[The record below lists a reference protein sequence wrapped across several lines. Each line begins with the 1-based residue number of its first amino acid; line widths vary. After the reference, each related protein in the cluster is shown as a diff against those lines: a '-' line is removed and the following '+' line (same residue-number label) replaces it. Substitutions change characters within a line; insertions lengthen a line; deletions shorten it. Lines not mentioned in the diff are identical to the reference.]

1 MYLFSLWTSWHL
13 RFTQGPTTIII
24 AEVVEWLIPQA
35 DYNGPKQQCWLSL
48 TNPSPILRRDK
59 TTSKALL
66 FITSQPNDTYKLQW
80 SHSPIRQPTLW
91 RLWRKILTIVLHSK
105 VKKIEVSVDPSLYK
119 LWSQKNA
126 SNQRVPCQR
135 VWPKCKRYKTL
146 SWFQYKAKNFLIF
159 FIFHISSKTR
169 FSYVQKYFSSICSA
183 SCAVPENST
192 LSFSQISDPA
202 LLMLQMKF

>member
-1 MYLFSLWTSWHL
+1 MQILE
-13 RFTQGPTTIII
+13 G
-24 AEVVEWLIPQA
+24 VEWPISQP

-48 TNPSPILRRDK
+48 TNSSPILRRDK
-59 TTSKALL
+59 TEGWALL
-66 FITSQPNDTYKLQW
+66 FTTSQPNDTYKLQL
-80 SHSPIRQPTLW
+80 SPSPIRQPTLW

-105 VKKIEVSVDPSLYK
+105 AKKIEVSVDPSLYK

-135 VWPKCKRYKTL
+135 VWPKCKWYKTL
-146 SWFQYKAKNFLIF
+146 SWFQYKAENFLKF

-169 FSYVQKYFSSICSA
+169 FSYVQKYFSSICTG

-192 LSFSQISDPA
+192 LSFSQISDPE
-202 LLMLQMKF
+202 LLMLKMKF